1 MNLFKM
7 QKTKLNI
14 ITTLMS
20 QLVAICAG
28 IIIPRVMIVSFGSAV
43 YGLTTSISQFLSY
56 VSLLEGGIGR
66 VARAE
71 LYEPLAKKDSYEISR
86 VYYAIKRFFFGV
98 GIAFIIYT
106 LILSFVY
113 RNIANVSQFDNSLVF
128 VLIWVISA
136 TTLAKYFWGLANLT
150 LLNADQKQYVGNLIV
165 MSATIANAVLIVIL
179 AAMNSSVTAVKSVSS
194 LVYVIQPVCYYLYV
208 KKHYRFVDVGNQL
221 SKLSQKW
228 TGIGQHI
235 AYFLHTNTDIVMLTV
250 FSDIRMVAVYSVYWL
265 VITSIRKIAASFT
278 GGMEARFG
286 ELIAKND
293 LRQLQKTFWN
303 YKFMLSVVTI
313 IMFGTTA
320 VLIVPFVKLY
330 TSGINDANY
339 VQPMFAMVLILAE
352 ALDCVI
358 HPCFSL
364 PIAANKLKQTRL
376 GAYGEALINIVFS
389 LILIWWQPLLGIA
402 IGTLLAALF
411 KCVYYMVYSA
421 KNILN
426 VNIKQLLKNFIF
438 TVSMLMLSFLAGML
452 LYDKNVIN
460 SYLEWVFGGVITVT
474 AVSAMTILLG
484 SLLYPDE
491 LKELFAGLKAKL
503 KKVY

>member
-1 MNLFKM
+1 MSFFKM

-14 ITTLMS
+14 VTTLMS
-20 QLVAICAG
+20 QLVAIFAG

-71 LYEPLAKKDSYEISR
+71 LYSPLARRDSYEISR

-106 LILSFVY
+106 LILSFAY
-113 RNIANVSQFDNSLVF
+113 RYIANVSQFDNSLVF
-128 VLIWVISA
+128 LLIWVISA

-150 LLNADQKQYVGNLIV
+150 LMNADQKQYIGNLIV

-179 AAMNSSVTAVKSVSS
+179 AALNSSVTVVKSVSS
-194 LVYVIQPVCYYLYV
+194 LVYVIQPVCYYIYV
-208 KKHYRFVDVGNQL
+208 KKHYRFVDVGNKA
-221 SKLSQKW
+221 SKLNQKW
-228 TGIGQHI
+228 TGIGQHV

-250 FSDIRMVAVYSVYWL
+250 FSDISMVAVYSVYWL

-293 LRQLQKTFWN
+293 LIQLQKTFWN

-339 VQPMFAMVLILAE
+339 VQPMFAMILILAE

-364 PIAANKLKQTRL
+364 PIAANKLKQTRW
-376 GAYGEALINIVFS
+376 GSYGEAIINIGLS
-389 LILIWWQPLLGIA
+389 LVLIWWRPLLGIA
-402 IGTLLAALF
+402 IGTLVAAIF
-411 KCVYYMVYSA
+411 KCIYYMSYSA
-421 KNILN
+421 KNILKI
-426 VNIKQLLKNFIF
+426 NIEYLIKNFLFIF
-438 TVSMLMLSFLAGML
+438 LMLILSFMVGVKLSNINIIDSLFEWMVSGILTALAISL
-452 LYDKNVIN
+452 
-460 SYLEWVFGGVITVT
+460 F
-474 AVSAMTILLG
+474 TIVLG
-484 SLLYPDE
+484 RLLYPAE
-491 LKELFAGLKAKL
+491 FKAFTVTVKAKF
-503 KKVY
+503 KKA